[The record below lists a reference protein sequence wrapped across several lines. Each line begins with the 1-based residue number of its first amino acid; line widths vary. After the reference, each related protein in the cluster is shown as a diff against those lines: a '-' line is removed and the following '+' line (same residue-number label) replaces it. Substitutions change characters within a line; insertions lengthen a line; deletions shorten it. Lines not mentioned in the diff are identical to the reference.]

1 MYEVLVTPTF
11 EKSFKKLDKS
21 IRKRI
26 SEKII
31 WLADHPELLTQTVQY
46 LPEDLKGLKK
56 YRVGDWRILFWVD
69 QRQCAITLYLVD
81 HRRAVYSKI

>member
-1 MYEVLVTPTF
+1 MYQVLATPTF

-26 SEKII
+26 VEKII
-31 WLADHPELLTQTVQY
+31 WLADHPELLTQVVQY

-69 QRQCAITLYLVD
+69 RKQSVITLYLVD